1 MATVS
6 NDTVTSQTPLP
17 SASARMN
24 EMIAYV
30 RLYMRDFPEL
40 NRLIAGYESSPR
52 MIAWAI
58 VDALDDWTTT
68 PPFLGA
74 VTIQNF
80 PSKHLLCRGAV
91 ISLLESVAMLQ
102 MRNQLTFT
110 DGGITVSVNDKAP
123 MIMQFLQMMK
133 AGYEDKKIRMKSS
146 LNIELAM
153 TGSGH
158 FSEYFV
164 INGTYLSQQG
174 TG

>member
-1 MATVS
+1 MATSVS
-6 NDTVTSQTPLP
+6 NDTAMSQTPLP

-24 EMIAYV
+24 EMIAYI

-58 VDALDDWTTT
+58 VDALDDWNTT
-68 PPFLGA
+68 PPFIGNASLD
-74 VTIQNF
+74 NF
-80 PSKHLLCRGAV
+80 PSKHLLARGAV

-102 MRNQLTFT
+102 MRNQLQFT

-123 MIMQFLQMMK
+123 MLMQFISMMK
-133 AGYEDKKIRMKSS
+133 AGYEDKKARMKSS
-146 LNIELAM
+146 LNIEMAM
-153 TGSGH
+153 VGSGH

-164 INGTYLSQQG
+164 VNGTYL
-174 TG
+174 TGATA